1 MGKALLDSGWFEET
15 LVKERKYAETVTLWL
30 LSNVNSGGRYITRH
44 TVCTVGSCGS
54 WTHQMPDECVLC
66 DEHSPGYKQIRARV
80 LPSVNAQS
88 RRGDR
93 RAASTPCCNT

>member
-1 MGKALLDSGWFEET
+1 MGKALLDSDWFEET
-15 LVKERKYAETVTLWL
+15 LVKERKYAGTVTLV

-66 DEHSPGYKQIRARV
+66 DEQSPGYKQIGTSPPLSKCAV
-80 LPSVNAQS
+80 
-88 RRGDR
+88 
-93 RAASTPCCNT
+93 